1 MMAPARQD
9 PYRNFNFV
17 VEIDGIVAAGFTE
30 VSLPA
35 ASADVIEYR
44 EGGEPN
50 VVRKLPGR
58 IHFGTL
64 LLRRGLTASDELYNW
79 WKTVLDGQ
87 TSRRNVAVILMD
99 EARTP
104 VKRWV
109 FRNAWPARYQ
119 PSGLDARGRE
129 VVIETLEIAHEGM
142 ELVS

>member
-1 MMAPARQD
+1 MSPARQD

-17 VEIDGIVAAGFTE
+17 VEIDGIVAAGFSE
-30 VSLPA
+30 VSMPA

-44 EGGEPN
+44 EGGNPS

-58 IHFGTL
+58 IHFGNL
-64 LLRRGLTASDELYNW
+64 MLRRGITASDELYNW

-87 TSRRNVAVILMD
+87 TIRRNMAVILMD
-99 EARTP
+99 EARNP

-109 FRNAWPARYQ
+109 FREAWPARYQ

-129 VVIETLEIAHEGM
+129 VALETVEIVFEGM
-142 ELVS
+142 ELAQ

>member
-1 MMAPARQD
+1 MSPARQD

-17 VEIDGIVAAGFTE
+17 VEIDGIAAAGFSE
-30 VSLPA
+30 VSMPA

-44 EGGEPN
+44 EGGNPS

-58 IHFGTL
+58 IHFGNL
-64 LLRRGLTASDELYNW
+64 MLRRGITASDELYNW

-87 TSRRNVAVILMD
+87 TIRRNMAVILMD
-99 EARTP
+99 EARNP

-109 FRNAWPARYQ
+109 FREAWPARYQ

-129 VVIETLEIAHEGM
+129 VALETVEIVFEGM
-142 ELVS
+142 ELAQ

>member
-1 MMAPARQD
+1 MSPARHD

-30 VSLPA
+30 VSMPA

-44 EGGEPN
+44 EGGESN

-58 IHFGTL
+58 IHFGNL
-64 LLRRGLTASDELYNW
+64 MLRRGITASDELYNW

-87 TSRRNVAVILMD
+87 TSRRNMAVILMD
-99 EARTP
+99 EARNP
-104 VKRWV
+104 VKRWI

-119 PSGLDARGRE
+119 ASGLDARGRE
-129 VVIETLEIAHEGM
+129 VVIETLEIVHEGM
-142 ELVS
+142 ELV

>member
-1 MMAPARQD
+1 MSPARQD

-17 VEIDGIVAAGFTE
+17 VEIDGIVAAGFSE
-30 VSLPA
+30 VSMPA

-44 EGGEPN
+44 EGGNPS

-58 IHFGTL
+58 IHFGNL
-64 LLRRGLTASDELYNW
+64 MLRRGITASDELYNW

-87 TSRRNVAVILMD
+87 TSRRNMAVILMD
-99 EARTP
+99 EARNP

-109 FRNAWPARYQ
+109 FREAWPARYQ

-129 VVIETLEIAHEGM
+129 VALETVEIVFEGM
-142 ELVS
+142 ELAQ